1 MQELLDRGYPAY
13 TTSVGWLGY
22 PDEKIRS
29 LCREAIAQG
38 FSAFK
43 MKVGR
48 SVEDDVRRA
57 GLIREEIGGERSL
70 MMDANQVWDVDQAIA
85 HMEPFSPASSPDGSR
100 SRRTRTTSS
109 ATRRSRAQSPRLA
122 SRPASTATTG

>member
-1 MQELLDRGYPAY
+1 
-13 TTSVGWLGY
+13 
-22 PDEKIRS
+22 
-29 LCREAIAQG
+29 
-38 FSAFK
+38 

-85 HMEPFSPASSPDGSR
+85 HMA
-100 SRRTRTTSS
+100 
-109 ATRRSRAQSPRLA
+109 ALA
-122 SRPASTATTG
+122 RFRPAMD